1 MIAIP
6 ACPTWGGPVAFSVQL
21 RRMEVEHRIAQ
32 WARAAIADKWH
43 DARGGDIVALR
54 GDVSAR
60 RFWRIAIDGSP
71 SAPATAIVIDLG
83 PEDLPL
89 YARALKLYPEPLP
102 EPPWLNLHRFLTRL
116 GVPVPAFYQWS
127 AHDRLLMVE
136 DVGSLSL
143 FAAARSDPSKAAD
156 YYREAVRALMRF
168 HIDGTRSAD
177 RECLAFRVAYDERL
191 FAWEMRRFIEY
202 GLARVAPG
210 ADARAIE
217 ADLASLAHRL
227 GALPRVFS
235 HRDFHGNNL
244 FIQGAIEA
252 PTIRIIDFQDALMAP
267 ATQDLAV
274 LLTTRDTDSIIS
286 PAMEARL
293 LDFYFTGLIRR
304 EVAPLGRDDF
314 MRSYAMC
321 VLQHALKCIGL
332 FVFLEREGKREYAV
346 FTPRAIAQARR
357 MLARLG
363 PEFSNLREALSA

>member
-1 MIAIP
+1 
-6 ACPTWGGPVAFSVQL
+6 
-21 RRMEVEHRIAQ
+21 MEVEHRIAQ
-32 WARAAIADKWH
+32 WTRAAIADKWR
-43 DARGGDIVALR
+43 DAQLGDIVALR

-60 RFWRIAIDGSP
+60 RFWRVAIDGSP
-71 SAPATAIVIDLG
+71 STPATAIVIDLG

-89 YARALKLYPEPLP
+89 YARALKLYPEPLR
-102 EPPWLNLHRFLTRL
+102 EPPWVNLHRFLTTL
-116 GVPVPAFYQWS
+116 GAPVPALYQWS
-127 AHDRLLMVE
+127 ARERLLMVE

-143 FAAARSDPSKAAD
+143 FDAARSNPSKAAD
-156 YYREAVRALMRF
+156 LYREAVRALMRF
-168 HIDGTRSAD
+168 HVDGTASAN

-191 FAWEMRRFIEY
+191 FAWEMRRFVEH
-202 GLARVAPG
+202 GLTAVAPG
-210 ADARAIE
+210 SDVRTIE
-217 ADLASLAHRL
+217 ADLASLAHQL

-244 FIQGAIEA
+244 FIQGPIDV

-304 EVAPLGRDDF
+304 AGATLGRDDF
-314 MRSYAMC
+314 MRRYAMC

-332 FVFLEREGKREYAV
+332 FVFLEREGKPEYAA
-346 FTPRAIAQARR
+346 FTPNAIAQARR
-357 MLARLG
+357 MLARFG
-363 PEFSNLREALSA
+363 PEFPSLRSALSA